1 MLIFESMWW
10 IKIATA
16 HGQSQLL
23 QKNKRLK
30 GALGHELIL
39 LKRIPKMNWTKD
51 DLVVSFADFIRL
63 ELGDFYKFVNKW
75 LENKV
80 PFIFRYMVI
89 Y

>member
-39 LKRIPKMNWTKD
+39 LKRIPKWIEQRM
-51 DLVVSFADFIRL
+51 I
-63 ELGDFYKFVNKW
+63 
-75 LENKV
+75 
-80 PFIFRYMVI
+80 
-89 Y
+89 